1 MGKLSDQLA
10 NFVASYESGT
20 PEKLRVMQLHI
31 DFMDAI
37 RAGRT
42 DLVDHES
49 SNMIIDGLK
58 MAIDMASD

>member
-1 MGKLSDQLA
+1 MT
-10 NFVASYESGT
+10 SYESAT
-20 PEKLRVMQLHI
+20 PEKLRVMKLHI
-31 DFMDAI
+31 DFVDAI
-37 RAGRT
+37 RTGRT